1 MVHVTLANEVPEKGT
16 GKAEKEELVA
26 VLLVEEESSNG
37 TAEAA
42 AAADVAGEA
51 DDDGEEADMIDA
63 DGCAFD
69 SSPQTFFCQYNRKG
83 RRSVSA
89 MVSRFLCF
97 WS

>member
-1 MVHVTLANEVPEKGT
+1 MVHVTFANEVPEKGT

-37 TAEAA
+37 TAEA